1 MTKRSRGDVKPKAK
15 KAGEPVQKGGAFRKG
30 RSSDNP
36 DRIASTQAGKNSH
49 FRSKSKIRLLNMYNE
64 KPDMEARKEKP
75 LEPKRIQPDR
85 RWFGNTRVVTQS
97 KLQTFRDEIGKSV
110 NDPFQVVLKSSKL
123 PMSLLSDNTTG
134 KVARANILACEPFS
148 ETFGNKAQ
156 RKRPKLSLSNLEALA
171 EAAETRCK
179 DFEETHPDI
188 DKPVEKEAVSAD
200 VFNKGTS
207 RRIWRELYKVID
219 SSDVIL
225 EVIDARDPMGTRCLH
240 LEREL
245 KKNRPNKYLVLVL
258 NKCDLV
264 PTWVTKK
271 WVAEL
276 SKEYPTVAFHAHI
289 NKSFGKS
296 ALLQLLRQFSSLLK
310 DRKHVSIGF
319 VGYPNVGKSSVINT
333 LKKKNVCK
341 AAPIPGE
348 TKVWQYIAL
357 SKRMYLIDCPGIV
370 PSDGPQTDAEK
381 LFKGV
386 VRPERV
392 EAPSLYI
399 EHVLQRVKAKYL
411 IKKYSLQDDATW
423 KDADEFLTLV
433 ASKQGKL
440 VKGGEADLETTA
452 RVVLY
457 DWQKG
462 RLPYFSMPP
471 GGKAPEDANE
481 PDDVPVDVVLDKDD
495 ETDLPQDED
504 AEDNEEISEGQED

>member
-1 MTKRSRGDVKPKAK
+1 VREDKA
-15 KAGEPVQKGGAFRKG
+15 AYGIVVFVFR
-30 RSSDNP
+30 
-36 DRIASTQAGKNSH
+36 Q
-49 FRSKSKIRLLNMYNE
+49 
-64 KPDMEARKEKP
+64 
-75 LEPKRIQPDR
+75 IQ
-85 RWFGNTRVVTQS
+85 
-97 KLQTFRDEIGKSV
+97 I
-110 NDPFQVVLKSSKL
+110 
-123 PMSLLSDNTTG
+123 
-134 KVARANILACEPFS
+134 
-148 ETFGNKAQ
+148 
-156 RKRPKLSLSNLEALA
+156 
-171 EAAETRCK
+171 
-179 DFEETHPDI
+179 
-188 DKPVEKEAVSAD
+188 
-200 VFNKGTS
+200 
-207 RRIWRELYKVID
+207 ELVI
-219 SSDVIL
+219 
-225 EVIDARDPMGTRCLH
+225 EVIDARDPMGTRCFR

-264 PTWVTKK
+264 PTWVTKR

-370 PSDGPQTDAEK
+370 PNDGAQTDADK
-381 LFKGV
+381 LLKGV

-399 EHVLQRVKAKYL
+399 DHVLSRVKSKYL
-411 IKKYSLQDDATW
+411 IKKYSLQSDAEW
-423 KDADEFLTLV
+423 KDAEDFLTMV

-440 VKGGEADLETTA
+440 LKGGEPDLETTA

-462 RLPYFSMPP
+462 RLPFFSMPP
-471 GGKAPEDANE
+471 GGKAPEDENE
-481 PDDVPVDVVLDKDD
+481 PDDLPVEIVD
-495 ETDLPQDED
+495 EPTEAGDEEN
-504 AEDNEEISEGQED
+504 AEEEIGEIE